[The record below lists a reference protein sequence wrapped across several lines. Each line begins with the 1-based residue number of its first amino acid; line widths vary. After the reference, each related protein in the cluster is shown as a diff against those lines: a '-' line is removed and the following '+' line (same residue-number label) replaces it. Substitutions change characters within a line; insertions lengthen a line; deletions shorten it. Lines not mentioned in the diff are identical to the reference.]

1 MREDEKSHTQRNFI
15 AFKGSGTGTG
25 KKLKRVVSARPN
37 RKMKQAST
45 YSTLRNDG
53 DQTAPTDLY
62 SSKKQNTFKDI
73 DEAYQDGIE

>member
-15 AFKGSGTGTG
+15 AFKGSGTS
-25 KKLKRVVSARPN
+25 KKLKRVVSARPD